1 MRICYVGK
9 NNCGANM
16 KLSNIINKIKRR
28 AGVVIFS
35 IFGLWVILNPVT
47 FITLGGDVG
56 YKVFTA
62 IWTLV
67 MAYLAI
73 SQMDRH
79 WSQPDSDKEVSLSKF
94 MKSESNSNQKAVIY
108 AVLIFTVGNI
118 LSAVI
123 SG

>member
-1 MRICYVGK
+1 
-9 NNCGANM
+9 M